1 MHRAVQIS
9 LVQVIMDAIILFKVG
24 DELIGV
30 DIRSVREVAEG
41 HQPVPVPKTPD
52 FLIGMVNI
60 RGEVIPVISL
70 HRRLGLSDQN
80 ITNKLLI
87 VEDRGRL
94 AAIAVDELMGTRKMG
109 KERINKRS
117 ELLSTKKE
125 KKFFLGVYEGD
136 QKPILL
142 LDLEKTLSK
151 EDT

>member
-94 AAIAVDELMGTRKMG
+94 AAIAVDELMGTRKIG

>member
-1 MHRAVQIS
+1 
-9 LVQVIMDAIILFKVG
+9 MDAIILFKVG

-94 AAIAVDELMGTRKMG
+94 AAIAVDELMGTRKIG

>member
-1 MHRAVQIS
+1 
-9 LVQVIMDAIILFKVG
+9 MDAIILFKVG